1 MKNRDDHV
9 DVLLVCTPGGHL
21 QELFALRDAWSH
33 FSRAWVTFDASD
45 ARSLLRDER
54 VFFAYPQR
62 PRHLPQLVRNLVL
75 AWRLL
80 RKLRPKVI
88 LTTGAQVAVPFAWV
102 GRLLNARVAY
112 VESAARID
120 SPSLSAKLIAPVA
133 DRVYVQW
140 RDLLG
145 ALPRARY
152 AGNLF
157 LPDE

>member
-1 MKNRDDHV
+1 M
-9 DVLLVCTPGGHL
+9 
-21 QELFALRDAWSH
+21 
-33 FSRAWVTFDASD
+33 DASD
-45 ARSLLRDER
+45 TRSLLRDER
-54 VFFAYPQR
+54 VYFAHRQR
-62 PRHLPQLVRNLVL
+62 PRQARNLPRNVGL

-80 RKLRPKVI
+80 GRLRPKVL

-102 GRLLNARVAY
+102 ARLRGIRVVY
-112 VESAARID
+112 IESAARID
-120 SPSLSAKLIAPVA
+120 APSLSGRLIAPFA

-152 AGNLF
+152 AGNVF